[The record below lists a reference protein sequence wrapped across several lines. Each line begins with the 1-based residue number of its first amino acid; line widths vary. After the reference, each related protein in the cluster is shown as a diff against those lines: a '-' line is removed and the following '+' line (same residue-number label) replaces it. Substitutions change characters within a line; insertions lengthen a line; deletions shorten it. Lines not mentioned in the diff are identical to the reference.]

1 MANVGSLSSLGLG
14 SNQVLNNKL
23 LDDLRAADEKI
34 QIAPLDRKLEAN
46 LTKKKDLSA
55 IDVLMRG
62 FKTSIS
68 TLSNELTYLGRQVS
82 KNGDSAT
89 LTADAGSDV
98 QKLNIDVK
106 KLATKDTYQGAK
118 LENANTA
125 LAQESAF
132 SSGKIKLK
140 TNGKEFDIQIKDT
153 YSLKDIAEA
162 IKKETSG
169 QINAKVMNVGGDKPF
184 QLILQSKD
192 SGEKNA
198 ISIEA
203 YKDTKTPPN
212 ASIEE
217 NSNKIL
223 KALGWSSEEI
233 TLDDGTKTTQLEQ
246 NHITKAQDA
255 EFVYDG
261 VTLKRSENT
270 IKDLKPGITLELQKE
285 GITNFNVT
293 QDMDKISKNMQE
305 FAENYNKLMGNLK
318 IATDFNSETGNAGT
332 FQGSREIIEIKSQ
345 INKILI
351 SANEEGKS
359 LLDSGS
365 SSEKLRFGFQLNE
378 DGVLSFD
385 KSVLQE
391 TLNKDPQTLERY
403 FRGGTKY
410 EPIQYSSNQITTSGA
425 INVTDDK
432 LKING
437 KSITFSTNAT
447 ASIKDNAQA
456 LAEAINNANLDIRA
470 VISDNENGV
479 ILSRKDGGD
488 IKIDG
493 DDAILKSLG
502 LSKTNIQARG
512 NKVEGFFS
520 QLDSKMDSFLNSQN
534 GSLTSFDK
542 ELTDTRK
549 QIEEEKAKTQKFL
562 DDRYDIMRQK
572 FAAYDTMIAKLN
584 TQFNTLK
591 TMIDAQ
597 LNAKN

>member
-106 KLATKDTYQGAK
+106 KLATKDTYQGVK

-125 LAQESAF
+125 LAQEFAF
-132 SSGKIKLK
+132 SNGKIKLK
-140 TNGKEFDIQIKDT
+140 TNDKEFDIQIKDT
-153 YSLKDIAEA
+153 YSLNDIAEA

>member
-106 KLATKDTYQGAK
+106 KLATKDTYQGVK

-132 SSGKIKLK
+132 SNGKIKLK
-140 TNGKEFDIQIKDT
+140 TNDKEFDIQIKDT
-153 YSLKDIAEA
+153 YSLNDIAEA

>member
-23 LDDLRAADEKI
+23 LDDLRAADDKI

-332 FQGSREIIEIKSQ
+332 FQGSREIIEIRSQ

-365 SSEKLRFGFQLNE
+365 SSEKLKFGFKLNE

-534 GSLTSFDK
+534 GSLTAFDK

-597 LNAKN
+597 LNAK